1 MTRQP
6 VIDDFSSLAEY
17 LPIWFWISGKDE
29 PAAQLTFRNV
39 FTPVKETVCKG
50 QINAC
55 LMILCVKGDKT
66 GHEHL

>member
-17 LPIWFWISGKDE
+17 LPILFWISGKDE

-50 QINAC
+50 QKKCMLNDFMC
-55 LMILCVKGDKT
+55 
-66 GHEHL
+66 ERR